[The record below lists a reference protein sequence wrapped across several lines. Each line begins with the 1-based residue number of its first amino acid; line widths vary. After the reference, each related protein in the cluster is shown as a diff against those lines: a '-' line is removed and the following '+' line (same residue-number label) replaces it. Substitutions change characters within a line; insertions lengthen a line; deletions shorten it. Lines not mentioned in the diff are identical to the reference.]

1 MNSRL
6 RGTVAALCLACLSSA
21 CATVP
26 STRTPD
32 PRDPFERV
40 NRGTFAF
47 NQSLDKAVLRPAIR
61 GYRKVTPRVV
71 RTGLSNFFSN
81 AEYPVVILNNLLQG
95 KFGPAASDTGRF
107 LLNTTLGVG
116 GFLDPATDAG
126 LDRNNED
133 FGQTLGRWG
142 VPAGPYV
149 MIPFLG
155 PYTLRDGFGALADN
169 FVEPRQL
176 LTSQRANN
184 LVWVGGQLDRRSRL
198 SDTDAIIDRAG
209 DPYAFVRS
217 AYLQRRQYLVTD
229 GAAADDES
237 PLEDPLDDPLD
248 DPAGEPQPTE
258 GVSGDTPEAPQ

>member
-1 MNSRL
+1 MNPRHSR
-6 RGTVAALCLACLSSA
+6 ALLALGLACLSSA
-21 CATVP
+21 CATAQASRP
-26 STRTPD
+26 TD
-32 PRDPFERV
+32 QRDPFERI

-47 NQSLDKAVLRPAIR
+47 NQALDKAVLRPVIR
-61 GYRKVTPRVV
+61 GYRKVTPQVV

-133 FGQTLGRWG
+133 FGQTMGRWG
-142 VPAGPYV
+142 VPSGPYV
-149 MIPFLG
+149 MMPFLG
-155 PYTLRDGFGALADN
+155 PYTMRDGFGALVDN
-169 FVEPRQL
+169 FAEPRQL
-176 LTSQRANN
+176 LSDQSTNN
-184 LVWVGGQLDRRSRL
+184 LLWAGGQLDRRARL
-198 SDTDAIIDRAG
+198 SDTDAIVDRAG

-229 GAAADDES
+229 GAVADDE
-237 PLEDPLDDPLD
+237 PLEDPLEDPELMED
-248 DPAGEPQPTE
+248 
-258 GVSGDTPEAPQ
+258 VSGDTPEKPE